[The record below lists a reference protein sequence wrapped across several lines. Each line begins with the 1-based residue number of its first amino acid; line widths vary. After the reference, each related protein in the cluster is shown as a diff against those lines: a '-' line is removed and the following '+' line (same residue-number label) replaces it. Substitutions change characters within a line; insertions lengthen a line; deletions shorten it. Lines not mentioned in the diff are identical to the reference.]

1 METIEVQI
9 LFHKNTLLIKNEY
22 LNEFTVEDL
31 QYREKGWDHVHEDE

>member
-1 METIEVQI
+1 MEAIEVQI

-31 QYREKGWDHVHEDE
+31 QYREKRWDCVHEDE

>member
-1 METIEVQI
+1 MEAIEVQI

-31 QYREKGWDHVHEDE
+31 QYREKGWDRIHEDK